1 LESVNTFEK
10 IDTDNVFEIVIYE
23 HSDSLCIT
31 ESEYVTRIINA
42 LKNMKFQRS
51 FKDNSDGCGMD
62 IEIIFDNDDTLSIYM
77 GDKVCVQG
85 NFYKPKKGS
94 VEAFNNVYN
103 EVVKNIELNADDLT
117 CAKPVIYLYP
127 ESETNVDVKL
137 NFNGELTCTYP
148 LYKDGWSVRAMPDGT
163 LYDVN
168 EKEYNYLY
176 WEGESDITFDFSKG
190 FCVEGKETATF
201 LENALYQLG
210 LNRKEANEFIVYW
223 LPMMENNKYNI
234 ISFQSESYIDN
245 AELIINPK
253 PDTVIRVYI
262 AWKSSDKKIKLEEQ
276 ILTTPERNGF
286 TVIEWGGTQIEE
298 GNVNEIICR

>member
-1 LESVNTFEK
+1 MKKIIVGLIAIATVVFGVYISVYFLESVNPFEE
-10 IDTDNVFEIVIYE
+10 IDTDNVFEIVIYK
-23 HSDSLCIT
+23 HFDSLCIT

-51 FKDNSDGCGMD
+51 FKDNSDGCGTD

-168 EKEYNYLY
+168 DKEYNYLY
-176 WEGESDITFDFSKG
+176 WEG
-190 FCVEGKETATF
+190 
-201 LENALYQLG
+201 
-210 LNRKEANEFIVYW
+210 
-223 LPMMENNKYNI
+223 
-234 ISFQSESYIDN
+234 ESYIDN

-253 PDTVIRVYI
+253 PDTVIRVYM

-276 ILTTPERNGF
+276 TLTAPERNGF